1 MPGACV
7 LRSKQELKNGEG
19 DASDHAGGMEMASKL
34 NTIRVNLA
42 KKGHKDQGF
51 VRLKVQVV
59 VHDQDS
65 EDKPDYSAYIGK

>member
-1 MPGACV
+1 
-7 LRSKQELKNGEG
+7 
-19 DASDHAGGMEMASKL
+19 MEMASKL